1 MNKVCHL
8 RKALYG
14 LKQSPRAWFEKFSI
28 TISGNG
34 LHHCHSDHSAFV
46 RRRKSGLV
54 ILTVYVD
61 DILLTVSD
69 SAGLVE
75 TRSILGIIL

>member
-1 MNKVCHL
+1 M
-8 RKALYG
+8 YG
-14 LKQSPRAWFEKFSI
+14 LKHNPQAWFEKSSI
-28 TISGNG
+28 TISGIG
-34 LHHCHSDHSAFV
+34 FHRCHSVFIRHIM
-46 RRRKSGLV
+46 SGLV

-75 TRSILGIIL
+75 TSEYVRHHFVTNDMG